1 MGVLTEIRR
10 RFQLLCHRPRHWR
23 LRPGTIDRRLFREV
37 VIQNQYRLPRRFR
50 RTDVVLDVGGHVGSF
65 AYAVLRR
72 GAGSVWCCEAS
83 ATNLRLLQHNLYPY
97 RDRVRLLYGAVWRSD
112 ATVAHLGLHNPDTA
126 ANTGAIQVT
135 DAPATR
141 RVPVVPFDE
150 LIDRA
155 TDGGARRVRLL
166 KLDCEASEWPILLT
180 SRRLDRIDALC
191 GEYHVVPAAGPFAV
205 AGYEEYSPE
214 LLERHLGAH
223 GFRVRTVPEPRQAGL
238 GLFFAERRD
247 QGVGHVLRGGV
258 AAEVRGQGA
267 ALGQDALD
275 GGHEAPADVALPFR
289 FQQVDGR

>member
-1 MGVLTEIRR
+1 VT
-10 RFQLLCHRPRHWR
+10 
-23 LRPGTIDRRLFREV
+23 
-37 VIQNQYRLPRRFR
+37 
-50 RTDVVLDVGGHVGSF
+50 
-65 AYAVLRR
+65 
-72 GAGSVWCCEAS
+72 
-83 ATNLRLLQHNLYPY
+83 
-97 RDRVRLLYGAVWRSD
+97 
-112 ATVAHLGLHNPDTA
+112 HLGLHNPDDE

-180 SRRLDRIDALC
+180 SRRLDRIDAIC
-191 GEYHVVPAAGPFAV
+191 GEYHVVPPAGPFAV
-205 AGYEEYSPE
+205 AGYEEYTPE

-238 GLFFAERRD
+238 GLFFAERGD
-247 QGVGHVLRGGV
+247 EGVGHVLGGDV
-258 AAEVRGQGA
+258 AAEVRREGA
-267 ALGQDALD
+267 ALAQDALD
-275 GGHEAPADVALPFR
+275 RGEEAAADVTLPFR

>member
-1 MGVLTEIRR
+1 MGLLTEVGR
-10 RFQLLCHRPRHWR
+10 RFLLFCHKPRDWR

-37 VIQNQYRLPRRFR
+37 VVQNQYRLPRRFQR
-50 RTDVVLDVGGHVGSF
+50 NDVVLDVGGHVGSF

-83 ATNLRLLQHNLYPY
+83 ATNFRLLHHNLFPY

-112 ATVAHLGLHNPDTA
+112 ADVSHLGLHNPDTE
-126 ANTGAIQVT
+126 ANTGALRVT
-135 DAPATR
+135 DGTASR
-141 RVPVVPFDE
+141 RVPVLPFDE

-155 TDGGARRVRLL
+155 TDGGAWRVRLL

-180 SRRLDRIDALC
+180 SRRLDRIDAIC
-191 GEYHVVPAAGPFAV
+191 GEYHVVPPAGPFAV
-205 AGYEEYSPE
+205 AGFEEYTPG

-238 GLFFAERRD
+238 GLFFAERGD
-247 QGVGHVLRGGV
+247 EGVGHVLRGGV
-258 AAEVRGQGA
+258 AAEVRREGA

-275 GGHEAPADVALPFR
+275 RGEEAAGDVALPFR